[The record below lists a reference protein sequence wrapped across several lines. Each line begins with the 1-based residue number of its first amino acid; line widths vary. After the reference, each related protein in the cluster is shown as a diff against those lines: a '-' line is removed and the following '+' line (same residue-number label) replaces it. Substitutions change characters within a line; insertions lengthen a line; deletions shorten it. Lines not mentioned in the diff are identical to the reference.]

1 MANIVPTWFK
11 YRQGK
16 VESVS
21 DNLSRLSGP
30 NLPTTFLGLRRADN
44 GKLQGFLR
52 TEADGVDLAVTDPKF
67 DREYDAWEVAFE
79 MYRQRVI
86 I

>member
-1 MANIVPTWFK
+1 MAIIVPSWFK

-16 VESVS
+16 TEPVS
-21 DNLSRLSGP
+21 DNLLRLTGP
-30 NLPTTFLGLRRADN
+30 NLPPVVLGLRRAEN

-52 TEADGVDLAVTDPKF
+52 SEADGPDVAVTDPKF
-67 DREYDAWEVAFE
+67 DREYEAWEVAFE
-79 MYRQRVI
+79 MYRQQVI